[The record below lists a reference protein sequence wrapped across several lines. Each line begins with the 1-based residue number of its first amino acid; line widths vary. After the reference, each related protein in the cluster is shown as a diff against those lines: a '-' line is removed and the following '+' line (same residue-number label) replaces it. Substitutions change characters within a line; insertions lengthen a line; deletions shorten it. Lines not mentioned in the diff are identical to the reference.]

1 MCLAGLLAGWLDSS
15 GNAVDEER
23 CVAAGFDNGDI
34 KLFDLRA
41 MKLRWEHTL
50 PNGVSARGRGES
62 EKEERRVKGEKG
74 KERGRGGLREKKKG
88 GGRERSTHLQPP
100 PPLSTGDFDRCAAF
114 SLIGRTLR

>member
-88 GGRERSTHLQPP
+88 GGGKEALTYNPH
-100 PPLSTGDFDRCAAF
+100 PLSPPVTLTGVQP
-114 SLIGRTLR
+114 SV